1 MDKNTR
7 RFASYW
13 RNSLAD
19 AESGKGAFERKDADK
34 FTRWMDITTGRL
46 DDKTV
51 RAFFE
56 GEDESVKTVE
66 VLLRPKVWI
75 RLIKH
80 GKERTA
86 GAPGIVTPLVTSA
99 LVNREG
105 FLFPIAP
112 ATIPRDLLEPLPK
125 GTFSIGEIV
134 QYDKYKTTHNTSTF
148 GDDDEQERRNETDEQ
163 RTERYEKYRHQWE
176 KYLKQADELLENV
189 AGRWSA
195 SHEQYEPAGYGY
207 VIKANQPGGASIHIL
222 PLYDHLLMS
231 KKEVPLLVRLASMEM
246 PSVEPPLAANA
257 KFSERLGHSGD
268 EFPLAVAQRDAL
280 SHYLTLQSGD
290 ILAVNGPPG
299 TGKTT
304 LVLSIIATEWARAA
318 LDKTEPPVVIATSTN
333 NQAVTNIIEA
343 FGKDFSTGTGVMA
356 GRWLPELKSYG
367 VYFPSS
373 GRKADAAKK
382 YQTDDFFNRVESLEY
397 VEDAQIFYLEKA
409 RAAFPLAD
417 CSSPERVVDLLHECL
432 TRQSAQL
439 KKIEP
444 AWDSLNRIRQE
455 RNAISEDLDQYIQ
468 DNNTSLLGCANEI
481 AFLTQGKKQWQQYRA
496 GESMVYAFFSW
507 IPAIRTK
514 RQYQINNFLDETFGI
529 RMIPFQGTAPEGI
542 DAFIDGLIA
551 QAQKEQDRYQQQIDL
566 AQDVS
571 QREREAAR
579 CWHDLTHSLGHASEE
594 ELSLTGAD
602 ELADMQ
608 IRFPSFLLATHYWEG
623 RWLMDMDAI
632 DNIQK
637 EKGLKGAKTIKA
649 RWQRRMKLTPCVV
662 MTCYM
667 LPHHMVIREHIGG
680 AKKFDDSYLYNF
692 ADLLIVDEA
701 GQVLPEVA
709 AASFALAKKALVI
722 GDTEQIAPIWN
733 SVPAIDIGNM
743 MEENILSGGTQEE
756 LMDAYALMCDSGK
769 SAASGSVMKMAQFT
783 SRYQY
788 DPDLARGMYLY
799 EHRRCFDNIIG
810 YCNALCYHGKLQPK
824 RGTEK
829 ETLLPAM
836 GYLHIDGLGQQANS
850 GSRYNAFEA
859 ETIAA
864 WLAARKEEIEHHYD
878 KPLHKVV
885 GVVTPF
891 SAQVNS
897 IKMALCKQ
905 GINCSGD
912 EDSLTVGTV
921 HSLQGAE
928 RAIVIFSPVYSKH
941 EDGGFIDSDSSMLN
955 VAVSRAKDSFLVFGD
970 MDLFEIQP
978 GSSPRGLLAKYLF
991 SSDSNALQFEF
1002 QERKDLS
1009 ATQTQISTL
1018 HGVEQHDTFLNQTF
1032 GSIGKNITIVSPWLT
1047 WQKLEQTGFLKS
1059 MIQARSRGIDITV
1072 VTDRNY
1078 NTEHVDYEKRKEK
1091 QQGLNAAL
1099 EKLNEMGIATKLVNR
1114 VHSKIVIGDDGLLC
1128 VGSFNWFSAT
1138 RDEKYQRYDTSMVYR
1153 GQSLK
1158 GEIKT
1163 IYASLEQRQCSSVAL
1178 VGR

>member
-1 MDKNTR
+1 MDINTQG
-7 RFASYW
+7 FASYW

-19 AESGKGAFERKDADK
+19 AESGKGAFERRDTDA
-34 FTRWMDITTGRL
+34 FTPWMDITTGRL
-46 DDKTV
+46 NEEIV

-56 GEDESVKTVE
+56 GEGDTVKTVE
-66 VLLRPKVWI
+66 VLLRPQAWI
-75 RLIKH
+75 RLIQH

-99 LVNREG
+99 LLNREG
-105 FLFPIAP
+105 FLFPTGAT
-112 ATIPRDLLEPLPK
+112 TIPRDLLEPLPK
-125 GTFSIGEIV
+125 GTFSIGEMA
-134 QYDKYKTTHNTSTF
+134 QYDKYKTTHNSTTF
-148 GDDDEQERRNETDEQ
+148 DEDDEQQGLEENDEQ
-163 RTERYEKYRHQWE
+163 RAERYAKHQLQWQ
-176 KYLKQADELLENV
+176 KYLTESNNLLKNV
-189 AGRWSA
+189 AETWLST
-195 SHEQYEPAGYGY
+195 HEQYEPAGYGY

-222 PLYDHLLMS
+222 PMYDHLLTC
-231 KKEVPLLVRLASMEM
+231 KKEVPLLTRFASTKM
-246 PSVEPPLAANA
+246 PSVEPLLAANA
-257 KFSERLGHSGD
+257 MFCERLGHSGD
-268 EFPLAVAQRDAL
+268 EFPLAMAQRDAL
-280 SHYLTLQSGD
+280 NHYLTQQSGD

-318 LDKTEPPVVIATSTN
+318 LNKIEPPVVIAASTN

-343 FGKDFSTGTGVMA
+343 FGKDFSTGTGAMA
-356 GRWLPELKSYG
+356 GRWLPGLKSYG
-367 VYFPSS
+367 AYFPSS

-397 VEDAQIFYLEKA
+397 VEEAQVFYLEKA
-409 RAAFPLAD
+409 RAAFPSSD
-417 CSSPERVVDLLHECL
+417 CSSPERAADLLHKCL
-432 TRQSAQL
+432 VEHSEQL
-439 KKIEP
+439 KQINP
-444 AWDSLNRIRQE
+444 AWDSLNRIREE
-455 RNAISEDLDQYIQ
+455 RTAISEDLDQYVQ
-468 DNNTSLLGCANEI
+468 DKNTLLLGSTNEI
-481 AFLTQGKKQWQQYRA
+481 AFLNQGKKQWQQYRA
-496 GESMVYAFFSW
+496 DESMVYAFFSW
-507 IPAIRTK
+507 LPAVRTK
-514 RQYQINNFLDETFGI
+514 RHYKINLFLDEMFGA
-529 RMIPFQGTAPEGI
+529 RMAAFRGTAPEGI
-542 DAFIDGLIA
+542 DAYIDDLVA
-551 QAQKEQDRYQQQIDL
+551 QVKTEQDGYQQQIDL

-571 QREREAAR
+571 RRESKATRY
-579 CWHDLTHSLGHASEE
+579 WHELTQSLGHTSEE
-594 ELSLTGAD
+594 ELSLAGAD
-602 ELADMQ
+602 ELADMK
-608 IRFPSFLLATHYWEG
+608 IRFPAFQLATHYWEG
-623 RWLMDMDAI
+623 RWLMDMAAI
-632 DNIQK
+632 DNLQK
-637 EKGLKGAKTIKA
+637 EKGRKGAKTVKA

-667 LPHHMVIREHIGG
+667 LPHHMKTNEFAGKG
-680 AKKFDDSYLYNF
+680 KPFDKSYFYNL

-733 SVPAIDIGNM
+733 SLPSIDIGNM
-743 MEENILSGGTQEE
+743 VEENILPGGTQEE
-756 LMDAYALMCDSGK
+756 LTDAYALVCDSGK
-769 SAASGSVMKMAQFT
+769 SAASGSVMKIAQFN
-783 SRYQY
+783 SRYHY

-810 YCNALCYHGKLQPK
+810 YCNTLCYHGKLQPK
-824 RGTEK
+824 RGTEN
-829 ETLLPAM
+829 ETLFPAM
-836 GYLHIDGLGQQANS
+836 GYLHIDGKGMQANS

-864 WLAARKEEIEHHYD
+864 WLTAHKEEIEHHYD

-891 SAQVNS
+891 SAQVNA
-897 IKMALCKQ
+897 IKAALRKLD
-905 GINCSGD
+905 INCSGS

-928 RAIVIFSPVYSKH
+928 RAIVLFSPVYSKH

-991 SSDSNALQFEF
+991 ASTNNALQFEF

-1009 ATQTQISTL
+1009 AAQTQISTL
-1018 HGVEQHDTFLNQTF
+1018 HGVEQHDAFLNQTF
-1032 GSIGKNITIVSPWLT
+1032 GTIGKSITIVSPWLT
-1047 WQKLEQTGFLKS
+1047 WQKLEQTGFLTS

-1091 QQGLNAAL
+1091 RQRLNDAV
-1099 EKLNEMGIATKLVNR
+1099 EKLNEIGITTKLVNR
-1114 VHSKIVIGDDGLLC
+1114 VHSKIVIGDEGLLC
-1128 VGSFNWFSAT
+1128 VGSFNWFSAA
-1138 RDEKYQRYDTSMVYR
+1138 REDRYQRYDTSMVYH
-1153 GQSLK
+1153 GESLK

-1163 IYASLEQRQCSSVAL
+1163 IYTSLEQRQL
-1178 VGR
+1178 